1 MLSQGL
7 GSIVAGKSGFIAALS
22 LTTKSMVTW
31 VSNVSIFRCLS
42 HIKGVWDRKTVPEI
56 FGEP

>member
-42 HIKGVWDRKTVPEI
+42 HIKGVWD
-56 FGEP
+56 